1 MNMSELQTYSREP
14 QAGELASGELRVQR
28 LRADFPILQTNVH
41 GKPLVYLDN
50 AATTQK
56 PLRVIEAENHYYR
69 NNNANVHRGVHALS
83 QRATDAFEAARIKVQ
98 HLLNAASSNEIVFV
112 RGTTEAINLVAQSYG
127 RGRFKAGDE
136 IILSTMEHHSNIVP
150 WQILCQQTGAHLRVI
165 AINDA
170 GELELGVYEQL
181 LCSRTK
187 LVAMIHVS
195 NALGT
200 INPVKIIIER
210 AHAHNVPVLLDGAQ
224 AIAHL
229 PVDVQSL
236 DCDFYA
242 FSGHKLYGPTGV
254 GVLYGKAA
262 LLDTMPPYQGGG
274 DMIRSVSFEGTTY
287 NTLPYK
293 FEAGTPNI
301 AGVIGLGAA
310 VDYVTDIGFDAL
322 IKHEQALLTYATQ
335 SVIDISGLRIIGTA
349 QEKTG
354 ILSFVLEGVHPHD
367 IGTILDRLGVA
378 IRTGHHCTMPLMER
392 FGVSA
397 TARASFALYNTRAE
411 VDKLVAAIYQVKEV
425 FRQ

>member
-1 MNMSELQTYSREP
+1 MMMDHRFQPLAYHDESAENQT
-14 QAGELASGELRVQR
+14 VQR
-28 LRADFPILQTNVH
+28 WRTDFPILETNVH

-56 PLRVIEAENHYYR
+56 PLAVIEAESLYYR
-69 NNNANVHRGVHALS
+69 HDNANVHRGVHALS
-83 QRATDAFEAARIKVQ
+83 QRATDAFEAARVKVQ
-98 HLLNAASSNEIVFV
+98 YLINAASPNEIIFV

-127 RGRFKAGDE
+127 RSRFKAGDE
-136 IILSTMEHHSNIVP
+136 IILSRMEHHSNIVP
-150 WQILCQQTGAHLRVI
+150 WQILCQQTGASLRI
-165 AINDA
+165 IPINDA
-170 GELELGVYEQL
+170 GELELKAYEQL
-181 LCSRTK
+181 LGPRTK
-187 LVAMIHVS
+187 LVAVAHVS

-200 INPVKIIIER
+200 INPVR
-210 AHAHNVPVLLDGAQ
+210 AMIDLAHVHGVPVLLDGAQ

-229 PVDVQSL
+229 PVDVQAL

-254 GVLYGKAA
+254 GVLYGKSA
-262 LLDTMPPYQGGG
+262 LLNAMPPYQGGG
-274 DMIRSVSFEGTTY
+274 DMIRSVSFDGTTY

-322 IKHEQALLTYATQ
+322 IEHEQALLTYATQ
-335 SVIDISGLRIIGTA
+335 AVIDIPGLRIIGNA

-354 ILSFVLEGVHPHD
+354 ILSFVFEGAHPHD
-367 IGTILDRLGVA
+367 IGTILDRQGVA
-378 IRTGHHCTMPLMER
+378 IRTGHHCTMPLMEH

-425 FRQ
+425 FGR